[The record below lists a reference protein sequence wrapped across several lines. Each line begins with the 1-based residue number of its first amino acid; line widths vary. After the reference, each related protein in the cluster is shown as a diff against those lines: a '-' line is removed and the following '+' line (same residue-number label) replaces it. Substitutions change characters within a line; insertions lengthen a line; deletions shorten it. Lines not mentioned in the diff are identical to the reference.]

1 MSKVEKNQGKKKVSM
16 TNREKLWKQVNK
28 KNMKVKYTLNP
39 TSYDQSLLNED
50 SSSVL
55 ANELV
60 EYEDDIKWSEIISEI
75 DWSELR
81 NNKIVEGDND
91 NSIDVDEI

>member
-1 MSKVEKNQGKKKVSM
+1 MSKVEKNQRKKKVSM

-39 TSYDQSLLNED
+39 TSYDQSLLND
-50 SSSVL
+50 DSSVL
-55 ANELV
+55 EKEFV

-81 NNKIVEGDND
+81 NNKIVEGDHD
-91 NSIDVDEI
+91 NSIDVDEL